1 MKIELAK
8 IIAILDRVVDY
19 FIPPSMS
26 ADRDARNRAH
36 VFLVSHILGPFI
48 GNVVPI
54 ALYILDPDPG
64 YQTTVLAI
72 SITSFWIFPF
82 LLKAG
87 ASYNPLALVSIQN
100 LIFCILWSCYFYGGV
115 TSPTLPWVLVIP
127 LLAFFYLGSS
137 KSLCV
142 IVMIMFVANLAVFSS
157 FYLFGYSV
165 KTNLPVAAMQGLG
178 LVSTVAASLY
188 VAMMALYYAKIQASQ
203 AEIESEMRQHMATA
217 SALRLATEEAERAG
231 AAKAE
236 FLAKMSHEL
245 RTPLNAVIGYSQE
258 LLEDAE
264 LGSEHT
270 DDLSRIHSAGQHLL
284 KLVNEV
290 LDLSKIEAGKME
302 LDLEDTD
309 LAALLEEAI
318 QAAAPAVRTNGNEII
333 CKLNPNL
340 GTALCDPGKF
350 RNMIGQLL
358 DNAAKF
364 TQQGRVELVAERQL
378 DQEGD
383 KLVVKIVDT
392 GIGIA
397 SDKIADL
404 FENFTVGDDSS
415 SSKYG
420 GTGLGLALS
429 QKLCNLMGGEIL
441 VDSELG
447 KGSCFTICMPLRDG
461 RRKADAFVCAT
472 LVPELTY
479 QLFQPPAGKSECK
492 ILLVE
497 DNEINRDM
505 LTRRLQRHGFS
516 VRCAHDGAAGVAMAA
531 TEKPDLILMD
541 VALGEMDGWEATQL
555 IKANPATAAIP
566 IIALTAHALATDR
579 EKSVEVGCSDFDTK
593 PVDMQRLLGKIR
605 TCLSLT
611 EIENAMPRHAVIH

>member
-1 MKIELAK
+1 MKIKVAK
-8 IIAILDRVVDY
+8 VIGALDRVVDY
-19 FIPPSMS
+19 FIPSNIS

-54 ALYILDPDPG
+54 ALYFLDPAPG
-64 YQTTVLAI
+64 YEVTVLAI
-72 SITSFWIFPF
+72 SITAFWIFPF
-82 LLKAG
+82 LLKARV
-87 ASYNPLALVSIQN
+87 AYNPLALVSIQN

-137 KSLCV
+137 KSLSV
-142 IVMIMFVANLAVFSS
+142 IVMIMFVANLAVFGS
-157 FYLFGYSV
+157 FYWFGYSV
-165 KTNLPVAAMQGLG
+165 KQNLPVAAMQGLG
-178 LVSTVAASLY
+178 LVSIVAASLY

-264 LGSEHT
+264 LASEHIE
-270 DDLSRIHSAGQHLL
+270 DLNRIHSAGQHLL
-284 KLVNEV
+284 KLINEV

-302 LDLEDTD
+302 LDLEETD
-309 LAALLEEAI
+309 LAALLEEVI
-318 QAAAPAVRTNGNEII
+318 QAAGPAARENGNEII
-333 CKLNPNL
+333 CRLNPNL

-364 TQQGRVELVAERQL
+364 TQDGRVELAAERQPDGPTDTL
-378 DQEGD
+378 I
-383 KLVVKIVDT
+383 VKIIDT

-397 SDKIADL
+397 SDKIVDL

-429 QKLCNLMGGEIL
+429 QKLCNLMGGEIF
-441 VDSELG
+441 VESEIG
-447 KGSCFTICMPLRDG
+447 KGSCFTIRMPLRDG
-461 RRKADAFVCAT
+461 RRKADAFVAAS
-472 LVPELTY
+472 LVPDLTY
-479 QLFQPPAGKSECK
+479 HAVQSHAEGSTYK

-505 LTRRLQRHGFS
+505 LSRRLQRHGFA
-516 VRCAHDGAAGVAMAA
+516 VCCAVDGPTGVSMAA
-531 TEKPDLILMD
+531 TEMPDLILMD

-555 IKANPATAAIP
+555 IKANPATSAIP

-579 EKSVEVGCSDFDTK
+579 DKSVEVGCSDFDTK
-593 PVDMQRLLGKIR
+593 PVDMQRLLGKMR
-605 TCLSLT
+605 ACLSTREL
-611 EIENAMPRHAVIH
+611 ENAVA